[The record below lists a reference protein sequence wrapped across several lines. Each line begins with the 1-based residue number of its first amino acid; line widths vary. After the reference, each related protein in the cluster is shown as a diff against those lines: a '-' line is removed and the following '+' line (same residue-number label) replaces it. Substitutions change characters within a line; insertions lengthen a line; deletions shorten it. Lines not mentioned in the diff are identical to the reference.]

1 MQNNLVLNTLFTKIC
16 SDFLAIHL
24 CEDSV
29 DDATL
34 AVCLKNRA
42 AVHLKEEDYE
52 SVVSDCTR
60 YLEIKYT
67 QVLELNKGIDD
78 L

>member
-1 MQNNLVLNTLFTKIC
+1 MGRFLDKTRSLIVVTLFQIC
-16 SDFLAIHL
+16 LYFLAIHL

-60 YLEIKYT
+60 YFESRYI
-67 QVLELNKGIDD
+67 
-78 L
+78 

>member
-1 MQNNLVLNTLFTKIC
+1 MKEALNQLFPY
-16 SDFLAIHL
+16 LAIHL
-24 CEDSV
+24 CEDTV
-29 DDATL
+29 GDATL

-60 YLEIKYT
+60 YDY
-67 QVLELNKGIDD
+67 
-78 L
+78 